1 MMPAPHRI
9 PQPLADLLAV
19 LLAAL
24 LTLAGLFPATVRP
37 AGAAAAAPPPAP
49 IPTPNSTHDALE
61 APPLRVFILDQPPW
75 SYTRGG
81 QAVGGAVEVAR
92 VVLHR
97 LGRNVEFQMLPFN
110 RGVELVAQG
119 KLDAAL
125 GLYRTPKRET
135 RFHFSS
141 VPLYDDEVVM
151 LVPSPVSGN
160 APGAPAAPSPEASPP
175 KTSPPDPGTVRDA
188 ALYGDKPLAVVLGYS
203 YGPTLDTLFAQPGMV
218 RISNVYSLEEAVQAL
233 LDGRVGGAPG
243 DRLTLRQLVRRLA
256 PGSDPSLA
264 GPPFDYVSAYMAF
277 APSESNMTLA
287 RDFDRLLGQMRA
299 SGEYAAI
306 IADAF
311 RIHDAHHPQ

>member
-1 MMPAPHRI
+1 MTPAPHRI
-9 PQPLADLLAV
+9 PPCLAA

-37 AGAAAAAPPPAP
+37 AGAAAAAPA
-49 IPTPNSTHDALE
+49 PTPNSTHEALE
-61 APPLRVFILDQPPW
+61 AAPLRVFILDQPPW
-75 SYTRGG
+75 SCTCGG
-81 QAVGGAVEVAR
+81 QALGGAVDVAR

-97 LGRNVEFQMLPFN
+97 LGRSVEFQTLPFN

-160 APGAPAAPSPEASPP
+160 APGAPTPPSPVVSPP
-175 KTSPPDPGTVRDA
+175 KTSPPDSGTTRDA

-203 YGPTLDTLFAQPGMV
+203 YGLTLDTLFAQKGMI
-218 RISNVYSLEEAVQAL
+218 RISSVYSLEEAVQAL
-233 LDGRVGGAPG
+233 LDGRVGGVPG

-256 PGSDPSLA
+256 PGAEPTLV

-277 APSESNMTLA
+277 APNEANIALA
-287 RDFDRLLGQMRA
+287 RDFDRTLGQMRA

-306 IADAF
+306 IAEAF

>member
-1 MMPAPHRI
+1 MTPAPQRI
-9 PQPLADLLAV
+9 PPHLADLLAV
-19 LLAAL
+19 LLAVL

-37 AGAAAAAPPPAP
+37 AGAAAAAPTPAP
-49 IPTPNSTHDALE
+49 PPPHGALE
-61 APPLRVFILDQPPW
+61 AAPLRVFILDQPPW
-75 SYTRGG
+75 SYTRDG

-97 LGRNVEFQMLPFN
+97 LGHSVEFQMLPFN

-175 KTSPPDPGTVRDA
+175 KTSPPDSGTVRDA

-256 PGSDPSLA
+256 PGSAPTLA

-277 APSESNMTLA
+277 APSESNMALA
-287 RDFDRLLGQMRA
+287 RGFDRLLGQMRA
-299 SGEYAAI
+299 SGEYATI
-306 IADAF
+306 IAEAF